1 MILSSPLLNPHSCR
15 LQASP
20 TCWCKR
26 FYLTF
31 PLKLLGSATK
41 TVVLTAA
48 ILCWPLFGGIMCS
61 ELSWNTHSCLACSTS
76 APRLGVT
83 SYSGWLQALS
93 RVTGVGGVGGRLEIR
108 RSKGQGEDSLLSPPR
123 CQLLELLHRFCCSL
137 SRKALVLIKYVVTAC
152 MSKQRLDTRW
162 KESDQKKKGGCVG
175 GSYLVSPA
183 ELRICTSLCP
193 QNIILISLSSRQ
205 FLKQESRKQWRI
217 LHEKIGLD
225 LIQEKKGSPVWCPA
239 SWVL

>member
-93 RVTGVGGVGGRLEIR
+93 RVTGVGGVGGGLEIR
-108 RSKGQGEDSLLSPPR
+108 RSKGQGEDSLLSPHAAS
-123 CQLLELLHRFCCSL
+123 CL
-137 SRKALVLIKYVVTAC
+137 SYCTDFAVPSPGRHWFLSNVWWLPAC
-152 MSKQRLDTRW
+152 LNS
-162 KESDQKKKGGCVG
+162 G
-175 GSYLVSPA
+175 
-183 ELRICTSLCP
+183 
-193 QNIILISLSSRQ
+193 
-205 FLKQESRKQWRI
+205 
-217 LHEKIGLD
+217 
-225 LIQEKKGSPVWCPA
+225 
-239 SWVL
+239 